1 MGATLRLYLHTL
13 LLFLALDGVWLG
25 IVAPGFYRQH
35 IGHLLAPQP
44 NWVAAALFYL
54 IFIGGLVYFAVLP
67 GAQGA
72 SPRVGALR
80 GAIYGLVTYA
90 TFDLTS
96 QAMFRDWPVLV
107 TVVDLLWG
115 TALSA
120 SASALAV
127 VVHRMLGHAKGSG
140 APSIAPRDPR

>member
-1 MGATLRLYLHTL
+1 MAMASRLYALTL
-13 LLFLALDGVWLG
+13 LSFLALDSLWLG
-25 IVAPGFYRQH
+25 IIAPAFYRQH
-35 IGHLLAPQP
+35 IGHLLAVQP
-44 NWVAAALFYL
+44 NWYAAALFYL

-67 GAQGA
+67 GALDA
-72 SPRVGALR
+72 SPRIGALR

-96 QAMFRDWPVLV
+96 HAMFRDWPAVV

-120 SASALAV
+120 GASALAV
-127 VVHRMLGHAKGSG
+127 WVHKRLS
-140 APSIAPRDPR
+140 

>member
-1 MGATLRLYLHTL
+1 MATALRLYALTL
-13 LLFLALDGVWLG
+13 LSFLALDSLWLG
-25 IVAPGFYRQH
+25 IIAPGFYRQY
-35 IGHLLAPQP
+35 IGHLLAAQP
-44 NWVAAALFYL
+44 NWYAAALFYL

-67 GAQGA
+67 GALGA
-72 SPRVGALR
+72 SPRTGALR

-96 QAMFRDWPVLV
+96 HAMLRDWPVIV

-120 SASALAV
+120 GASALAV
-127 VVHRMLGHAKGSG
+127 WVHRRLG
-140 APSIAPRDPR
+140 R

>member
-1 MGATLRLYLHTL
+1 MAIALRLYALTL
-13 LLFLALDGVWLG
+13 FSFLALDSLWLG
-25 IVAPGFYRQH
+25 ILAPAFYRQH
-35 IGHLLAPQP
+35 IGHLMADQP

-67 GAQGA
+67 GAERA
-72 SPRVGALR
+72 SPRLGALR

-96 QAMFRDWPVLV
+96 HALFKDWPAIV

-115 TALSA
+115 TVLSG

-127 VVHRMLGHAKGSG
+127 GVHRWRRRGPGSAEGRAGHQN
-140 APSIAPRDPR
+140 P